1 MQTLIISLENT
12 IKFDQLENLLSAI
25 KTHLDFYI
33 DQEPDIMR
41 VSEDSLMLRL
51 NKILS
56 NSEMSELQESIEIDM
71 PFVQV
76 SFTNKF

>member
-1 MQTLIISLENT
+1 MQTLIISLENP
-12 IKFDQLENLLSAI
+12 IKFDQLENLLLAI

-33 DQEPDIMR
+33 DQAPELTK
-41 VSEDSLMLRL
+41 VSEDSILLKLHR
-51 NKILS
+51 ILS
-56 NSEMSELQESIEIDM
+56 NSEMSALQESIEIDM

>member
-33 DQEPDIMR
+33 DQAPELTK
-41 VSEDSLMLRL
+41 VSEDSLLLKL
-51 NKILS
+51 NRILS
-56 NSEMSELQESIEIDM
+56 NSEMSALQESIEIDM